1 MVLKVFMLEESAG
14 AGSSD
19 GSQLIG
25 RVAREISASRKG
37 RVLV

>member
-1 MVLKVFMLEESAG
+1 MVLKVSMLRESVG

-25 RVAREISASRKG
+25 RVAREMSESRRG